1 MEHINGFK
9 AAAAALCAAL
19 TALWGWFGWV
29 VVAWVVFMVID
40 YVTGSCAALR
50 AGEWSSKSARDGI
63 WHKLGSIVAVIV
75 AALLDVVISRLLAN
89 VPGVELP
96 FTYSV
101 LLSPLVVIWY
111 ILTEAGS
118 IIENAGA
125 LGAPIP
131 AWLTKM
137 IAVLESKV
145 DEGPPGGP
153 PARQPTLPPRRPSS
167 KRPAPAWP
175 GPSPW
180 PRSRRCGW
188 IPARRPTVSRAG
200 RRSGWPAGI

>member
-1 MEHINGFK
+1 MEHITGAK
-9 AAAAALCAAL
+9 AAAAAVIGCL

-29 VVAWVVFMVID
+29 VVAWVACMLLD
-40 YVTGSCAALR
+40 YATGSAAALR

-75 AALLDVVISRLLAN
+75 AAILDVVIGHLLAN

-96 FTYSV
+96 FSYTV
-101 LLSPLVVIWY
+101 LLCPLVVVWY

-131 AWLTKM
+131 SWLTKM
-137 IAVLESKV
+137 IAALENRV
-145 DEGPPGGP
+145 DEAGG
-153 PARQPTLPPRRPSS
+153 QL
-167 KRPAPAWP
+167 
-175 GPSPW
+175 GQ
-180 PRSRRCGW
+180 
-188 IPARRPTVSRAG
+188 
-200 RRSGWPAGI
+200 SGDRDP

>member
-1 MEHINGFK
+1 MEHINTFK
-9 AAAAALCAAL
+9 AAVAAVCAAL

-29 VVAWVVFMVID
+29 VVAWIGCMIID
-40 YVTGSCAALR
+40 YATGSAAALR

-63 WHKLGSIVAVIV
+63 WHKLGSVVAVIV
-75 AALLDVVISRLLAN
+75 ASILDTVIGHLLGN

-96 FTYSV
+96 FTYTV
-101 LLSPLVVIWY
+101 MLCPLVVIWY

-137 IAVLESKV
+137 IAVLEQKV
-145 DEGPPGGP
+145 EDTGN
-153 PARQPTLPPRRPSS
+153 
-167 KRPAPAWP
+167 
-175 GPSPW
+175 
-180 PRSRRCGW
+180 
-188 IPARRPTVSRAG
+188 
-200 RRSGWPAGI
+200 GITGKEK

>member
-1 MEHINGFK
+1 MEHINTFK
-9 AAAAALCAAL
+9 AAIAAICAAL

-29 VVAWVVFMVID
+29 VVAWVVCMVID
-40 YVTGSCAALR
+40 YATGSCAALR

-75 AALLDVVISRLLAN
+75 AAILDVVIGHLLAN

-96 FTYSV
+96 FTYTV
-101 LLSPLVVIWY
+101 LLCPLVVIWY

-137 IAVLESKV
+137 IAALESKV
-145 DEGPPGGP
+145 DDAGNQLGG
-153 PARQPTLPPRRPSS
+153 SD
-167 KRPAPAWP
+167 K
-175 GPSPW
+175 
-180 PRSRRCGW
+180 
-188 IPARRPTVSRAG
+188 
-200 RRSGWPAGI
+200 

>member
-1 MEHINGFK
+1 MENINAFK
-9 AAAAALCAAL
+9 AAVAAVCAAL

-29 VVAWVVFMVID
+29 VVAWVGFMVID
-40 YVTGSCAALR
+40 YITGSCAALR

-75 AALLDVVISRLLAN
+75 AAVLDVVIGHLLAN

-96 FTYSV
+96 FTYTV
-101 LLSPLVVIWY
+101 LLGPLVVVWY

-137 IAVLESKV
+137 IAALESKV
-145 DEGPPGGP
+145 DD
-153 PARQPTLPPRRPSS
+153 
-167 KRPAPAWP
+167 
-175 GPSPW
+175 
-180 PRSRRCGW
+180 
-188 IPARRPTVSRAG
+188 AG
-200 RRSGWPAGI
+200 DKLSNGTDDAN